1 MDTIPYNKV
10 GNAKPESMADI
21 AENEGISE
29 EEWRAQN
36 LPASK
41 LEFRWRYTNK
51 TIHLYERRLRSLGSF
66 NVGPAVQAWV
76 RSRLEWVRD
85 NKLYEMPDGVIVLTI
100 DPEGM
105 VDTQLEE
112 LHPAPQFTRAML
124 DADEVPGTLWVAK
137 DSSGR
142 RRVMLPIRSCA
153 TWPRRSATRSCR
165 PKLRLTMVLKSL
177 P

>member
-1 MDTIPYNKV
+1 M
-10 GNAKPESMADI
+10 
-21 AENEGISE
+21 
-29 EEWRAQN
+29 
-36 LPASK
+36 
-41 LEFRWRYTNK
+41 
-51 TIHLYERRLRSLGSF
+51 
-66 NVGPAVQAWV
+66 QAWV

-137 DSSGR
+137 DGQLL
-142 RRVMLPIRSCA
+142 VGQ
-153 TWPRRSATRSCR
+153 TPRHAADGAEVFAVSDEFGIIPVEGTTS
-165 PKLRLTMVLKSL
+165 PVISKLSECFDKLWSL
-177 P
+177 DK